1 MNLTEST
8 NWSDSEWDNFKNC
21 LVDELKQKV
30 VTVSFTK
37 KDGTE
42 RIMKCTLDPSILPKS
57 HVSEDKE
64 PKKKNSNTIAV
75 YDVEANAWRSFVVRN
90 VNQINS

>member
-1 MNLTEST
+1 MNLTESK
-8 NWSDSEWDNFKNC
+8 NWSDSEWDIFKNC

-75 YDVEANAWRSFVVRN
+75 YDVDANAWRSFVVRN